1 MNNIIS
7 IAADFSNDKCYP
19 TAYVVK
25 GDTGDLF
32 NIRLTHDGNDADLSD
47 VTLALITFRQ
57 GEFSASQEGTI
68 EGSTVSFTLNP
79 ACVRI
84 GANLGEVAL
93 YHNETLV
100 TTALFCVAVRSSLQ
114 DEGTTIPEEE
124 SPTLIEFIEK
134 YSGGSGGNVLSVNGK
149 TGDVVLSA
157 NDVGA
162 DTAGTASTLVNAKP
176 GEKCEG
182 KTFSVHTGELT
193 DANILKFN
201 SDGSFPSEQ
210 KTASADS
217 ERFNAYAERGVYQN
231 AAIGECSTVFGSRS
245 WVIGDGGFASGTNNL
260 VKGLL
265 GVAFGIG
272 HYLYESSQKGFACG
286 SNNRLQGILEFVS
299 GTGNYSNGYA
309 SHVEGAS
316 NQMHGKY
323 AHAEGAYNENYGY
336 ACHVEGR
343 GNIADGGRG
352 PSNGKPQHVE
362 GQYNVQDGTQTYA
375 HIVGN
380 GTSKSDRS
388 NAHTLNYDGTAW
400 YANAVKVGGTSETD
414 AKTLATEDFVTSAI
428 NAALYVDSETEVG

>member
-1 MNNIIS
+1 MPDIKVTVRNKIAVGDGTEIVCGNSDYTVVFDFDAEWEAFDAKTMRVRFTNDTYKDVVFNGTSCILPIVQNSVGVDIGVFAGALHTTSVATFDCVKS
-7 IAADFSNDKCYP
+7 I
-19 TAYVVK
+19 
-25 GDTGDLF
+25 L
-32 NIRLTHDGNDADLSD
+32 
-47 VTLALITFRQ
+47 
-57 GEFSASQEGTI
+57 
-68 EGSTVSFTLNP
+68 
-79 ACVRI
+79 
-84 GANLGEVAL
+84 
-93 YHNETLV
+93 
-100 TTALFCVAVRSSLQ
+100 
-114 DEGTTIPEEE
+114 
-124 SPTLIEFIEK
+124 
-134 YSGGSGGNVLSVNGK
+134 SGGGSP
-149 TGDVVLSA
+149 
-157 NDVGA
+157 
-162 DTAGTASTLVNAKP
+162 DTSEPIIDPSITELINNKP

-182 KTFSVHTGELT
+182 KTFSVHNGELT

-245 WVIGDGGFASGTNNL
+245 WVIGDGGFASGTGNL

-299 GTGNYSNGYA
+299 GTGNYSKGYA

-316 NQMHGKY
+316 NQMGGKY

-352 PSNGKPQHVE
+352 SSAGKPQHVE

-388 NAHTLNYDGTAW
+388 NAHTLNYNGTAW

-414 AKTLATEDFVTSAI
+414 AKTLATEEFVTNAI
-428 NAALYVDSETEVG
+428 NAALYVDSETEVR

>member
-1 MNNIIS
+1 MPDIKVTVRNKIAVGDGTEIVCGNSDYTVVFDFDAEWEAFDAKTMRIRFTNDTYKDVVFNGTSCILPIVQNSVGVDIGVFAGAHTTSVATFDCVKS
-7 IAADFSNDKCYP
+7 I
-19 TAYVVK
+19 
-25 GDTGDLF
+25 L
-32 NIRLTHDGNDADLSD
+32 
-47 VTLALITFRQ
+47 
-57 GEFSASQEGTI
+57 
-68 EGSTVSFTLNP
+68 
-79 ACVRI
+79 
-84 GANLGEVAL
+84 
-93 YHNETLV
+93 
-100 TTALFCVAVRSSLQ
+100 
-114 DEGTTIPEEE
+114 
-124 SPTLIEFIEK
+124 
-134 YSGGSGGNVLSVNGK
+134 SGGGSPATSEPIIDPSIIELINN
-149 TGDVVLSA
+149 
-157 NDVGA
+157 
-162 DTAGTASTLVNAKP
+162 KP

-182 KTFSVHTGELT
+182 KTFSVHNGELT

-245 WVIGDGGFASGTNNL
+245 WVIGDGGFASGTCNL

-272 HYLYESSQKGFACG
+272 HYLYESSKKGFACG

-299 GTGNYSNGYA
+299 GTGNYSKGYA

-316 NQMHGKY
+316 NQMGGKY

-352 PSNGKPQHVE
+352 SSIGKPQHVE

-380 GTSKSDRS
+380 GTSKSNRS

-414 AKTLATEDFVTSAI
+414 AKTLATEEFVTSAI

>member
-1 MNNIIS
+1 MMGAKRLMAEIYKATFQLRRGSAEVWETNNPILKRGEPGFVIDENKLK
-7 IAADFSNDKCYP
+7 IGDGVTPWNDLKYICN
-19 TAYVVK
+19 V
-25 GDTGDLF
+25 
-32 NIRLTHDGNDADLSD
+32 ADLS
-47 VTLALITFRQ
+47 
-57 GEFSASQEGTI
+57 E
-68 EGSTVSFTLNP
+68 
-79 ACVRI
+79 
-84 GANLGEVAL
+84 
-93 YHNETLV
+93 Y
-100 TTALFCVAVRSSLQ
+100 
-114 DEGTTIPEEE
+114 
-124 SPTLIEFIEK
+124 
-134 YSGGSGGNVLSVNGK
+134 LSE
-149 TGDVVLSA
+149 
-157 NDVGA
+157 
-162 DTAGTASTLVNAKP
+162 KP

-193 DANILKFN
+193 DDNILKFN

-231 AAIGECSTVFGSRS
+231 AAIGEFSTVFGSRS

-316 NQMHGKY
+316 NQMGGKY

-352 PSNGKPQHVE
+352 SSIGKPQHVE

-400 YANAVKVGGTSETD
+400 YANAVKVGGTSEID
-414 AKTLATEDFVTSAI
+414 AKTLATEEFVTNAI

>member
-57 GEFSASQEGTI
+57 GDFSASQEGTI

-114 DEGTTIPEEE
+114 DEGTTIPEDE
-124 SPTLIEFIEK
+124 SPSLVEFIK
-134 YSGGSGGNVLSVNGK
+134 QYSGGISGVTSVNGQN
-149 TGDVVLSA
+149 GDVQLSA
-157 NDVGA
+157 DEVGA
-162 DTAGTASTLVNAKP
+162 DKAGTASMLVNAKP

-182 KTFSVHTGELT
+182 KTFSVHNGELT

-210 KTASADS
+210 KTALADS

-231 AAIGECSTVFGSRS
+231 AAIGKCSTVFGSQS
-245 WVIGDGGFASGTNNL
+245 WVIGEGGFASGTGNL

-272 HYLYESSQKGFACG
+272 HYLCESSQKGFACG

-316 NQMHGKY
+316 NQMGGKY

-352 PSNGKPQHVE
+352 SSTGKPQHVE

-414 AKTLATEDFVTSAI
+414 AKTLATEEFVTNAI

>member
-1 MNNIIS
+1 MPDIKVTVRNKIAVGDGTEIVCGNSDYTVVFDFDAEWEAFDAKTMRVRFTNDTYKDVVFNGTSCILPIVQNSVGVDIGVFAGALHTTSVATFDCVKS
-7 IAADFSNDKCYP
+7 I
-19 TAYVVK
+19 
-25 GDTGDLF
+25 L
-32 NIRLTHDGNDADLSD
+32 
-47 VTLALITFRQ
+47 
-57 GEFSASQEGTI
+57 
-68 EGSTVSFTLNP
+68 
-79 ACVRI
+79 
-84 GANLGEVAL
+84 
-93 YHNETLV
+93 
-100 TTALFCVAVRSSLQ
+100 
-114 DEGTTIPEEE
+114 
-124 SPTLIEFIEK
+124 
-134 YSGGSGGNVLSVNGK
+134 SGGGSP
-149 TGDVVLSA
+149 
-157 NDVGA
+157 
-162 DTAGTASTLVNAKP
+162 DTSEPIIDPSIIELINNKP

-217 ERFNAYAERGVYQN
+217 ERFNAYTERGVYQN

-245 WVIGDGGFASGTNNL
+245 WVIGDGGFASGTCNL

-299 GTGNYSNGYA
+299 GTGNYSKGYA

-316 NQMHGKY
+316 NQMGGKY

-352 PSNGKPQHVE
+352 SSTGKPQHVE

-388 NAHTLNYDGTAW
+388 NAHTLNYNGTAW

-414 AKTLATEDFVTSAI
+414 AKTLATEEFVTNAI
-428 NAALYVDSETEVG
+428 SAALYVDSETEVG

>member
-1 MNNIIS
+1 MPEIKVTVRNKIAVGDGTEIVCGNSDYTVVFDFDAEWEAFDAKTMRVRFTNDTYDDVVFNGTSCILPIVQNCIGVDIGVFAGALHTTSVATFDCVKS
-7 IAADFSNDKCYP
+7 I
-19 TAYVVK
+19 
-25 GDTGDLF
+25 L
-32 NIRLTHDGNDADLSD
+32 DG
-47 VTLALITFRQ
+47 
-57 GEFSASQEGTI
+57 
-68 EGSTVSFTLNP
+68 
-79 ACVRI
+79 
-84 GANLGEVAL
+84 
-93 YHNETLV
+93 
-100 TTALFCVAVRSSLQ
+100 
-114 DEGTTIPEEE
+114 
-124 SPTLIEFIEK
+124 
-134 YSGGSGGNVLSVNGK
+134 GGSP
-149 TGDVVLSA
+149 
-157 NDVGA
+157 
-162 DTAGTASTLVNAKP
+162 DTSEPIIDPSIIELINNKP

-182 KTFSVHTGELT
+182 KTFSVHNGELT
-193 DANILKFN
+193 DANTLKFN

-210 KTASADS
+210 KTALADS

-231 AAIGECSTVFGSRS
+231 VAIGECSTVFGSRS
-245 WVIGDGGFASGTNNL
+245 WVIGDGGFASGTCNL

-299 GTGNYSNGYA
+299 GTGNYSKGYA

-316 NQMHGKY
+316 NQMGGKY

-352 PSNGKPQHVE
+352 SSIGKPQHVE

-414 AKTLATEDFVTSAI
+414 AKTLATEEFVTSAI

>member
-1 MNNIIS
+1 MPDIKVTVRNKIAVGDGTEIVCGNSDYTVVFDFDAEWEAFDAKTMRVRFTNDTYKDVVFNGTSCILPIVQNSVGVDIGVFAGALHTTSVATFDCVKS
-7 IAADFSNDKCYP
+7 I
-19 TAYVVK
+19 
-25 GDTGDLF
+25 L
-32 NIRLTHDGNDADLSD
+32 
-47 VTLALITFRQ
+47 
-57 GEFSASQEGTI
+57 
-68 EGSTVSFTLNP
+68 
-79 ACVRI
+79 
-84 GANLGEVAL
+84 
-93 YHNETLV
+93 
-100 TTALFCVAVRSSLQ
+100 
-114 DEGTTIPEEE
+114 
-124 SPTLIEFIEK
+124 
-134 YSGGSGGNVLSVNGK
+134 SGGGSP
-149 TGDVVLSA
+149 
-157 NDVGA
+157 
-162 DTAGTASTLVNAKP
+162 DTSEPIIDPSIIELINNKP

-182 KTFSVHTGELT
+182 KTFSVHNGELT
-193 DANILKFN
+193 EDKILKFN

-245 WVIGDGGFASGTNNL
+245 WVIGDGGFASGTCNL

-265 GVAFGIG
+265 GVAFGMG

-286 SNNRLQGILEFVS
+286 SNNRLFGILEFVS
-299 GTGNYSNGYA
+299 GTGNSSNGYA
-309 SHVEGAS
+309 SHVEGAANRMS
-316 NQMHGKY
+316 AKY

-352 PSNGKPQHVE
+352 SSNGKPQHVE

-388 NAHTLNYDGTAW
+388 NAHTLNYNGTAW

-414 AKTLATEDFVTSAI
+414 AKTLATEEFVTSAI
-428 NAALYVDSETEVG
+428 NAALYVDSETEVV

>member
-1 MNNIIS
+1 MPDIKVTVRNKIAVGDGTEIVCGNSDYTVVFDFDAEWEAFDAKTMRVRFTNDTYKDVVFNGTSCILPIVQNSVGVDIGVFAGALHTTSVATFDCVKS
-7 IAADFSNDKCYP
+7 I
-19 TAYVVK
+19 
-25 GDTGDLF
+25 L
-32 NIRLTHDGNDADLSD
+32 
-47 VTLALITFRQ
+47 
-57 GEFSASQEGTI
+57 
-68 EGSTVSFTLNP
+68 
-79 ACVRI
+79 
-84 GANLGEVAL
+84 
-93 YHNETLV
+93 
-100 TTALFCVAVRSSLQ
+100 
-114 DEGTTIPEEE
+114 
-124 SPTLIEFIEK
+124 
-134 YSGGSGGNVLSVNGK
+134 SGGGSP
-149 TGDVVLSA
+149 
-157 NDVGA
+157 
-162 DTAGTASTLVNAKP
+162 DTSEPIIDPSIIELINNKP

-182 KTFSVHTGELT
+182 KTFSVHNGELT

-245 WVIGDGGFASGTNNL
+245 WVIGDGGFASGTCNL

-299 GTGNYSNGYA
+299 GTGNYSKGYA

-316 NQMHGKY
+316 NQMGGKY

-352 PSNGKPQHVE
+352 SSAGKPQHVE

-414 AKTLATEDFVTSAI
+414 AKTLATEEFVTSAI

>member
-1 MNNIIS
+1 MPDIKVTVRNKIAVGDGTEIVCGNSDYTVVFDFDAEWEAFDAKTMRVRFTNDTYKDVVFNGTSCILPIVQNSVGVDIGVFAGALHTTSVATFDCVKS
-7 IAADFSNDKCYP
+7 I
-19 TAYVVK
+19 
-25 GDTGDLF
+25 L
-32 NIRLTHDGNDADLSD
+32 
-47 VTLALITFRQ
+47 
-57 GEFSASQEGTI
+57 
-68 EGSTVSFTLNP
+68 
-79 ACVRI
+79 
-84 GANLGEVAL
+84 
-93 YHNETLV
+93 
-100 TTALFCVAVRSSLQ
+100 
-114 DEGTTIPEEE
+114 
-124 SPTLIEFIEK
+124 
-134 YSGGSGGNVLSVNGK
+134 SGGGSP
-149 TGDVVLSA
+149 
-157 NDVGA
+157 
-162 DTAGTASTLVNAKP
+162 DTSEPIIDPSITELINNKP

-182 KTFSVHTGELT
+182 KTFSVHNGELT

-245 WVIGDGGFASGTNNL
+245 WVIGDGGFASGTCNL

-299 GTGNYSNGYA
+299 GTGNYSKGYA

-316 NQMHGKY
+316 NQMGGKY

-352 PSNGKPQHVE
+352 SSAGKPQHVE

-380 GTSKSDRS
+380 GTSKSNRS

-414 AKTLATEDFVTSAI
+414 AKTLATEEFVTSAI
-428 NAALYVDSETEVG
+428 NAALYVDSESEVG

>member
-1 MNNIIS
+1 MPDIKVTVRNKIAVGDGTEIVCGNSDYTVVFDFDAEWEAFDAKTMRVRFTNDTYKDVVFNGTSCILPIVQNSVGVDIGVFAGALHTTSVATFDCVKS
-7 IAADFSNDKCYP
+7 I
-19 TAYVVK
+19 
-25 GDTGDLF
+25 L
-32 NIRLTHDGNDADLSD
+32 
-47 VTLALITFRQ
+47 
-57 GEFSASQEGTI
+57 
-68 EGSTVSFTLNP
+68 
-79 ACVRI
+79 
-84 GANLGEVAL
+84 
-93 YHNETLV
+93 
-100 TTALFCVAVRSSLQ
+100 
-114 DEGTTIPEEE
+114 
-124 SPTLIEFIEK
+124 
-134 YSGGSGGNVLSVNGK
+134 SGGGSP
-149 TGDVVLSA
+149 
-157 NDVGA
+157 
-162 DTAGTASTLVNAKP
+162 DTSEPIIDPSITELINNKP

-182 KTFSVHTGELT
+182 KTFSVHNGELT
-193 DANILKFN
+193 DDNILKFN

-245 WVIGDGGFASGTNNL
+245 WVIGDGGFASGTCNL

-299 GTGNYSNGYA
+299 GTGNYSKGYA

-316 NQMHGKY
+316 NQMGGKY

-352 PSNGKPQHVE
+352 SSAGKPQHVE

-380 GTSKSDRS
+380 GTSKSNRS

-414 AKTLATEDFVTSAI
+414 AKTLATEEFVTSAI
-428 NAALYVDSETEVG
+428 NAALYVDSESEVG

>member
-25 GDTGDLF
+25 GDTGNVF
-32 NIRLTHDGNDADLSD
+32 NISIYKDGANADLSD
-47 VTLALITFRQ
+47 ITLALITFRQ

-68 EGSTVSFTLNP
+68 GGSTVSFTLNP

-124 SPTLIEFIEK
+124 SPTLIEFIK
-134 YSGGSGGNVLSVNGK
+134 QYSGGISGVTSVNGQN
-149 TGDVVLSA
+149 GDVQLNA
-157 NDVGA
+157 DDVGA
-162 DTAGTASTLVNAKP
+162 DKAGTASILVNAKP

-182 KTFSVHTGELT
+182 KTFSVHNGELT
-193 DANILKFN
+193 DAKILKFN

-210 KTASADS
+210 KTALADS
-217 ERFNAYAERGVYQN
+217 ERFNAYTERGVYQN
-231 AAIGECSTVFGSRS
+231 AAIGECSTVFGLQS
-245 WVIGDGGFASGTNNL
+245 WVIGDGGFASGMGNL

-286 SNNRLQGILEFVS
+286 SYNRLQGILEFVS

-316 NQMHGKY
+316 NQMGGKY

-352 PSNGKPQHVE
+352 LSNGKPQHVE

-380 GTSKSDRS
+380 GTSKSNRS

-414 AKTLATEDFVTSAI
+414 AKTLATEEFVTSAI
-428 NAALYVDSETEVG
+428 NAALYVDSQSEVG

>member
-1 MNNIIS
+1 MPDIKVTVRNKIAVGDGTEIVCGNSDYTVVFDFDAEWEAFDAKTMRVRFTNDTYKDVVFNGTSCILPIVQNSVGVDIGVFAGALHTTSVATFDCVKS
-7 IAADFSNDKCYP
+7 I
-19 TAYVVK
+19 
-25 GDTGDLF
+25 L
-32 NIRLTHDGNDADLSD
+32 
-47 VTLALITFRQ
+47 
-57 GEFSASQEGTI
+57 
-68 EGSTVSFTLNP
+68 
-79 ACVRI
+79 
-84 GANLGEVAL
+84 
-93 YHNETLV
+93 
-100 TTALFCVAVRSSLQ
+100 
-114 DEGTTIPEEE
+114 
-124 SPTLIEFIEK
+124 
-134 YSGGSGGNVLSVNGK
+134 SGGGSP
-149 TGDVVLSA
+149 
-157 NDVGA
+157 
-162 DTAGTASTLVNAKP
+162 DTSEPIIDPSIIELINNKP

-182 KTFSVHTGELT
+182 KTFSVHNGELT

-231 AAIGECSTVFGSRS
+231 AAIGEYSTVFGSQS
-245 WVIGDGGFASGTNNL
+245 WVIGDGGFASGTCNL

-286 SNNRLQGILEFVS
+286 SNNRLHGILEFVS
-299 GTGNYSNGYA
+299 GTGNSSNGYA

-316 NQMHGKY
+316 NRMSAKY

-352 PSNGKPQHVE
+352 SSNGKPQHVE

-414 AKTLATEDFVTSAI
+414 AKTLATEEFVTSAI
-428 NAALYVDSETEVG
+428 NAALYVDSESEVG

>member
-25 GDTGDLF
+25 GDTGDVF
-32 NIRLTHDGNDADLSD
+32 NISIHKDGANADLSD
-47 VTLALITFRQ
+47 ITLALITFRQ

-93 YHNETLV
+93 YRNETLV

-124 SPTLIEFIEK
+124 SPTLIEFIK
-134 YSGGSGGNVLSVNGK
+134 QYSGGISGVTSVNGK

-157 NDVGA
+157 NDVDA
-162 DTAGTASTLVNAKP
+162 DELGTASTLVNAKP

-193 DANILKFN
+193 DDNILKFN
-201 SDGSFPSEQ
+201 SDGSFPSEE
-210 KTASADS
+210 KTAAADS
-217 ERFNAYAERGVYQN
+217 ERFNAYAERGAYQN
-231 AAIGECSTVFGSRS
+231 AAIGECSTVFGSQS
-245 WVIGDGGFASGTNNL
+245 WVTGAGGFSSGTCNL

-265 GVAFGIG
+265 GVAFGMG

-286 SNNRLQGILEFVS
+286 SNNRLFGILEFVS
-299 GTGNYSNGYA
+299 GTGNSSNGYA

-316 NQMHGKY
+316 NRMSAKY

-352 PSNGKPQHVE
+352 TSTGKPQHVE

-400 YANAVKVGGTSETD
+400 YANAVKVGGTSEID
-414 AKTLATEDFVTSAI
+414 AKTLATEEFVTSAI

>member
-1 MNNIIS
+1 MPDIKITVRDKIAVGDGTEIVCGNSDYTVVFDFDAEWEAFDAKTMRVRFTNDTYKDVVFNGTSCILPIVQNSVGVDIGVFAGALHTTSVATFDCVKS
-7 IAADFSNDKCYP
+7 I
-19 TAYVVK
+19 
-25 GDTGDLF
+25 L
-32 NIRLTHDGNDADLSD
+32 
-47 VTLALITFRQ
+47 
-57 GEFSASQEGTI
+57 
-68 EGSTVSFTLNP
+68 
-79 ACVRI
+79 
-84 GANLGEVAL
+84 
-93 YHNETLV
+93 
-100 TTALFCVAVRSSLQ
+100 
-114 DEGTTIPEEE
+114 
-124 SPTLIEFIEK
+124 
-134 YSGGSGGNVLSVNGK
+134 SGGGSP
-149 TGDVVLSA
+149 
-157 NDVGA
+157 
-162 DTAGTASTLVNAKP
+162 DTSEPIIDPSITELINNKP

-193 DANILKFN
+193 DTNILKFN

-217 ERFNAYAERGVYQN
+217 ERFNSYTERGVYQN

-245 WVIGDGGFASGTNNL
+245 WVIGDGGFASGTSNL

-272 HYLYESSQKGFACG
+272 HYLYERSQEGFACG
-286 SNNRLQGILEFVS
+286 ANNRLQGILEFVS
-299 GTGNYSNGYA
+299 GTGNSSNGYA

-316 NQMHGKY
+316 NRMSAKY

-352 PSNGKPQHVE
+352 SSNGKPQHVE

-414 AKTLATEDFVTSAI
+414 AKTLATEEFVTSAI
-428 NAALYVDSETEVG
+428 NAALYVNSESEVG

>member
-25 GDTGDLF
+25 GDTGNVF
-32 NIRLTHDGNDADLSD
+32 NISIHKDGANADLSD
-47 VTLALITFRQ
+47 ITLALITFRQ
-57 GEFSASQEGTI
+57 GDFSASQEGKI
-68 EGSTVSFTLNP
+68 DGNIVSFTLNP

-114 DEGTTIPEEE
+114 DEGTTIPEDE

-193 DANILKFN
+193 DTNILKFN

-299 GTGNYSNGYA
+299 GTGNYPKGYA
-309 SHVEGAS
+309 S
-316 NQMHGKY
+316 
-323 AHAEGAYNENYGY
+323 
-336 ACHVEGR
+336 HVEGR
-343 GNIADGGRG
+343 GNIADGGR
-352 PSNGKPQHVE
+352 SSSAGKPQHVE

-388 NAHTLNYDGTAW
+388 NAHTLNYNGTAW

-414 AKTLATEDFVTSAI
+414 AKTLATEEFVTSAI
-428 NAALYVDSETEVG
+428 NAALYVDSESEVG

>member
-68 EGSTVSFTLNP
+68 GGSTVSFTLNP
-79 ACVRI
+79 ACVRT

-124 SPTLIEFIEK
+124 SPTLIEFIK
-134 YSGGSGGNVLSVNGK
+134 QYSGGISGVTSVNGQN
-149 TGDVVLSA
+149 GDVQLNA
-157 NDVGA
+157 DDVGA
-162 DTAGTASTLVNAKP
+162 DKAGTASILVNAKP

-217 ERFNAYAERGVYQN
+217 ERFNAYTERGVYQN
-231 AAIGECSTVFGSRS
+231 VAIGECSTVFGLQN
-245 WVIGDGGFASGTNNL
+245 WVIGEGGFASGTGNL

-316 NQMHGKY
+316 NQMGGKY

-352 PSNGKPQHVE
+352 TSAGKPQHVE

-388 NAHTLNYDGTAW
+388 NAHTLNYNGTAW

-414 AKTLATEDFVTSAI
+414 AKTLATEEFVTSAI